1 MFMHSHIQELVPMDI
16 VNLIQAVSYKLPQ
29 ILMFMEEKL
38 SNHLVWI
45 YFSPVFENCDATI
58 TGSPSV
64 TRCNS

>member
-38 SNHLVWI
+38 SNHLV
-45 YFSPVFENCDATI
+45 
-58 TGSPSV
+58 
-64 TRCNS
+64 